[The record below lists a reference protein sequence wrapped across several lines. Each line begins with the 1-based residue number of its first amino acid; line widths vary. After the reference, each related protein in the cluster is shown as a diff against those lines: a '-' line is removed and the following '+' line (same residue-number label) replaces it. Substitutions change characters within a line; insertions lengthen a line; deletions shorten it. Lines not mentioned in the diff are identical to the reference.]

1 MVAALT
7 TDTLVDEVKDQALL
21 PTADGR
27 LTTAQIL
34 RLGDRV
40 MRTVVSDVVISSRG
54 GWWLTVAGTDTTIVA
69 GTATYALPARAL
81 GESTASLV
89 IVDSGGAEWEAP
101 EIPMGEAQRYRKAR
115 GPWESPYAFV
125 WRDDRVELLPTPTAG
140 GYSLRIYVPRR
151 PSRLVAVSSCALVSS
166 TGATTITTSA
176 TVPTAWASSETID
189 VISGVN
195 GRPRGEDLAGTSIAT
210 TNVTISAGVPS
221 GTAAGDYVCLD
232 GTTCVP
238 PLSEAVWP
246 VLVDGLTLEVL
257 RALDEPTEAAETRLR
272 ESVARARNL
281 SEPRGR
287 GAARKIIARNH
298 PLRAGAR

>member
-7 TDTLVDEVKDQALL
+7 TDDLIAEVKDQALL
-21 PTADGR
+21 PDADGR
-27 LTTAQIL
+27 LTTAQML

-40 MRTVVSDVVISSRG
+40 MRTIVSDVVVSSRG
-54 GWWLTVAGTDTTIVA
+54 GWWVTVAGTDTAIVA
-69 GTATYALPARAL
+69 GTATYALPTRAL
-81 GESTASLV
+81 AEGTASLV
-89 IVDSGGAEWEAP
+89 IVDSGGVEFEAP
-101 EIPMGEAQRYRKAR
+101 EIPLGEAHRYRRAR
-115 GPWESPYAFV
+115 GPWDSPYAYA

-140 GYSLRIYVPRR
+140 GYSLRVYVPRR

-166 TGATTITTSA
+166 TGATTITTAA
-176 TVPTAWASSETID
+176 TVPTAWASSEVVD
-189 VISGVN
+189 VVSGVN
-195 GRPRGEDLAGTSIAT
+195 GRARGEDLAGTSIAT

-221 GTAAGDYVCLD
+221 GTVSGDYVCLD

-238 PLSEAVWP
+238 PLSEVVWP

-257 RALDEPTEAAETRLR
+257 RALDDSTGPAEVRLR

-287 GAARKIIARNH
+287 GAAHKVVARNH
-298 PLRAGAR
+298 PVRSGWR